1 MENTQ
6 PVSHT
11 HGHARPLQEQQQRPT
26 SNGLIQSLPAQPR
39 NSSDTGKII
48 KNYGSIAQQVA
59 DKGKEIYA
67 VDSDSDEDVAVNGL
81 QAPPI
86 VCAPMP
92 ASPVLATVQ
101 DQLLNGSLD
110 HERTSLRDAA
120 DLQLDLVWLLHV
132 QHTPAH
138 LVIQRQSPLSPKD
151 NSSHNSDQQMTSRQD
166 SLDNAMQLDF
176 VCSRSRWTG
185 MHSSSLGTARL
196 SIVA

>member
-1 MENTQ
+1 M

-11 HGHARPLQEQQQRPT
+11 HGHAYSLPQQQQRPT

-39 NSSDTGKII
+39 NSSSAGNGKQVT
-48 KNYGSIAQQVA
+48 KHGSIAQQVT

-81 QAPPI
+81 QAPPV
-86 VCAPMP
+86 VCAPMT
-92 ASPVLATVQ
+92 ASPALSTVQ

-110 HERTSLRDAA
+110 HEMTSRRDST
-120 DLQLDLVWLLHV
+120 DLHPDLVRLLHV
-132 QHTPAH
+132 QPTSAH
-138 LVIQRQSPLSPKD
+138 VLKQRQSPLSPKD
-151 NSSHNSDQQMTSRQD
+151 NGSHHSDQQTTSRQD

-176 VCSRSRWTG
+176 VCSHAHWVG
-185 MHSSSLGTARL
+185 MHLFTIGTARL